1 MQMPEFSP
9 NQQHYL
15 KTLRRRKQS
24 VILIRILLFTAFFI
38 LWETAATLDWIDSFI
53 FSSPSRVASA
63 FGKKAADGSLF
74 LHIGITLAETLFSF
88 VLVIVLGLFAAVL
101 LWLFP
106 ALSQILD
113 PYLVVLN
120 SLPKSALAPLL
131 IVWLGANM
139 STIVVAG
146 VSVAIFGAI
155 LNIYT
160 GFTEVS
166 PEKIKLIYTLHGTR
180 KDALLKV
187 ILPGTIPNIISNM
200 KVSIGLCL
208 IGVIIGEFISSR
220 QGLGY
225 LIIYGTQVFQLD
237 LVIMSILILCV
248 IASGLY
254 ALITLLEKS
263 YLGKN

>member
-1 MQMPEFSP
+1 MPEFSP

-63 FGKKAADGSLF
+63 FGKMAADGSLF

-160 GFTEVS
+160 GFTDVS
-166 PEKIKLIYTLHGTR
+166 PEKIKLIYKYEENNNYYYEDENENLYCENDHPTKSNVQVKHHIFQQNSDAEKKKKLH
-180 KDALLKV
+180 D
-187 ILPGTIPNIISNM
+187 S
-200 KVSIGLCL
+200 
-208 IGVIIGEFISSR
+208 
-220 QGLGY
+220 
-225 LIIYGTQVFQLD
+225 YGNTKAQE
-237 LVIMSILILCV
+237 I
-248 IASGLY
+248 
-254 ALITLLEKS
+254 
-263 YLGKN
+263 